1 MKKLGFGLM
10 RMPTLDPNDPSKVDI
25 EQVKQMV
32 DLFMA
37 NGFTYFGTAWIVSSA
52 ATVTA
57 VVRSP
62 SIRASGCRRSEHL
75 WRPDKTNDANTRR
88 FRL

>member
-10 RMPTLDPNDPSKVDI
+10 GLPQTEPSDASKVDI

-37 NGFTYFGTAWIVSSA
+37 KGFTYDDNRKPTGT
-52 ATVTA
+52 
-57 VVRSP
+57 
-62 SIRASGCRRSEHL
+62 SIRPVLFMPPCRR
-75 WRPDKTNDANTRR
+75 RPPAYAS
-88 FRL
+88 